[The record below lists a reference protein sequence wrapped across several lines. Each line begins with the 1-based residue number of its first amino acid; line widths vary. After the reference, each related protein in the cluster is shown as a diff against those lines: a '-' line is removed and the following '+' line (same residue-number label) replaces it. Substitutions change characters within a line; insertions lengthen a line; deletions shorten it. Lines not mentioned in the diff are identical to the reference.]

1 MLHTRRAFFALVAVL
16 AIASVACSNDSSS
29 SSAAGSTATSPG
41 GDSGGAAV
49 AATEKD
55 FSIAIDPTEVAAG
68 EVTFTINNEGPSAH
82 EFVVIQS
89 DTAPGD
95 LTVEDGLVSEDGLTV
110 IGEAEDIAPSTTVP
124 LTLTLDA
131 GQYVIICN
139 LPGHYQQGM
148 NVGLKVT

>member
-16 AIASVACSNDSSS
+16 AIVSVACSSDSSS
-29 SSAAGSTATSPG
+29 SSAAGTTTSAG
-41 GDSGGAAV
+41 GGTAV

-55 FSIAIDPTEVAAG
+55 FSISIDPTEVAAG

-82 EFVVIQS
+82 EFVVVQT

-95 LTVEDGLVSEDGLTV
+95 LPVKDGLVEEDGITV
-110 IGEAEDIAPSTTVP
+110 VDEAEDIAPSTTA
-124 LTLTLDA
+124 TLTVDLEA
-131 GQYVIICN
+131 GSYVIICN

>member
-1 MLHTRRAFFALVAVL
+1 MLHTRRVFFALVAVL

-29 SSAAGSTATSPG
+29 SAAGSTATSPG
-41 GDSGGAAV
+41 DDSGGTAV

-55 FSIAIDPTEVAAG
+55 FSIAMDPTEVTAG

-82 EFVVIQS
+82 EFVVIKS

-95 LTVEDGLVSEDGLTV
+95 LPVEDGLVAEDGIDV

-124 LTLTLDA
+124 LTLELEA

>member
-1 MLHTRRAFFALVAVL
+1 MLHTRRVFFALVAVL
-16 AIASVACSNDSSS
+16 AIASVACSNNSS
-29 SSAAGSTATSPG
+29 SSAAGSTATSPS
-41 GDSGGAAV
+41 GDSGGAAI

-68 EVTFTINNEGPSAH
+68 EVTFTVNNEGPAAH
-82 EFVVIQS
+82 EFVVIQT

-124 LTLTLDA
+124 LTLTLET

-148 NVGLKVT
+148 NVGLKVA

>member
-16 AIASVACSNDSSS
+16 AIASVACSSDSSS
-29 SSAAGSTATSPG
+29 SSAAGTTTSAG
-41 GDSGGAAV
+41 GGTAV

-55 FSIAIDPTEVAAG
+55 FSISIDPTEVAAG

-82 EFVVIQS
+82 EFVVVQT

-95 LTVEDGLVSEDGLTV
+95 LPVKDGLVEEDGITV
-110 IGEAEDIAPSTTVP
+110 VDEAEDIAPSTTA
-124 LTLTLDA
+124 TLTIDLEA
-131 GQYVIICN
+131 GSYVIICN

>member
-16 AIASVACSNDSSS
+16 AIASVACSSDSSS
-29 SSAAGSTATSPG
+29 SSAAGTTATSPG
-41 GDSGGAAV
+41 GGAAV
-49 AATEKD
+49 AATLKD
-55 FSIAIDPTEVAAG
+55 FSISIDPSEVAAG
-68 EVTFTINNEGPSAH
+68 DVTFTINNEGPSAH
-82 EFVVIQS
+82 EFVVIKS

-95 LTVEDGLVSEDGLTV
+95 LPVEDGLVTEDGIDV
-110 IGEAEDIAPSTTVP
+110 IGEAEDIAPSTTTD
-124 LTLTLDA
+124 LTLELEA

>member
-16 AIASVACSNDSSS
+16 AIVSVACSSDSSS
-29 SSAAGSTATSPG
+29 SSAAGTTTSAG
-41 GDSGGAAV
+41 GGTAV

-55 FSIAIDPTEVAAG
+55 FSIAIDPTEVPAG

-82 EFVVIQS
+82 EFVVVQT

-95 LTVEDGLVSEDGLTV
+95 LPVKDGLVEEDGITV
-110 IGEAEDIAPSTTVP
+110 VDEAEDIAPSTTA
-124 LTLTLDA
+124 TLTIDLEA
-131 GQYVIICN
+131 GSYVIICN

>member
-1 MLHTRRAFFALVAVL
+1 MLHTRRAFFALVALL
-16 AIASVACSNDSSS
+16 AIASVACSDDSS

-82 EFVVIQS
+82 EFVVIES

-95 LTVEDGLVSEDGLTV
+95 LPVEDGLVSEDGVTV
-110 IGEAEDIAPSTTVP
+110 IGEAEDVAPSTTVP
-124 LTLTLDA
+124 LTLELEA

-139 LPGHYQQGM
+139 LPGHYEQGM
-148 NVGLKVT
+148 YTGLKAT